1 MRGFA
6 DCRSRPTAYG
16 AIGGAAGSFDD
27 AGCIAVYG
35 AGARCAAMENRQPA
49 TPLELEGLVLSD
61 ADGAFYEVPRV
72 VIERYRVTDE
82 RAAEL
87 AAELTDD
94 VIGMSLS
101 LAWRVTRALYAAR
114 APLARV
120 SEP

>member
-1 MRGFA
+1 MRDFA
-6 DCRSRPTAYG
+6 DCCPRAAAYG
-16 AIGGAAGSFDD
+16 AIGGVAASLND
-27 AGCIAVYG
+27 AGRIAVYG
-35 AGARCAAMENRQPA
+35 AGARCAAMENRLPA

-61 ADGAFYEVPRV
+61 ADGAYYEVPRV

-87 AAELTDD
+87 AVELTDD

-114 APLARV
+114 APVA
-120 SEP
+120 